1 MSKDSE
7 KRPLII
13 IGAGGHSVSVAN
25 VAISA
30 GYKIRC
36 FIDSSKFGSN
46 IFGYDILKDITEIRN
61 LEEFSFS
68 IAIGDNFRR
77 ECAYR
82 DLLSV
87 SEELKFPILA
97 HSTAVISPL
106 STIEEGSVLM
116 PNSIVGPNSTIGSFT
131 ILNTQASLDHDCE
144 MKKFSS
150 LAPAAVTGGNVT
162 VGERTAIG
170 IGAIIK
176 HGIQIGDD
184 SVIGAASF
192 VNKNI
197 GDNLVCY
204 GMPAHTSKRRNR
216 GEPYL

>member
-1 MSKDSE
+1 MQTDTE

-36 FIDSSKFGSN
+36 FIDSSKSGSN
-46 IFGYDILKDITEIRN
+46 IFGYEILKDITEIRN
-61 LEEFSFS
+61 LDEFSFS

-82 DLLSV
+82 ELLSF
-87 SEELKFPILA
+87 SNELNFPILA
-97 HSTAVISPL
+97 HATAVISPF
-106 STIEEGSVLM
+106 SAIEEGTVLM
-116 PNSIVGPNSTIGSFT
+116 PASIVGPNTTIGKFT
-131 ILNTQASLDHDCE
+131 ILNTQVSVDHDSDI
-144 MKKFSS
+144 KNFSS
-150 LAPAAVTGGNVT
+150 LAPAAITGGNVT
-162 VGERTAIG
+162 IGKRTAIG
-170 IGAIIK
+170 MGTIIK

-197 GDNLVCY
+197 GNSLVCY
-204 GMPAHTSKRRNR
+204 GTPAKIKKKRKP
-216 GEPYL
+216 GDPYL

>member
-1 MSKDSE
+1 MRKDSE

-36 FIDSSKFGSN
+36 FIDSSKCGLN
-46 IFGYDILKDITEIRN
+46 IFGYKILKDINEIKN
-61 LEEFSFS
+61 LDEFSFS

-77 ECAYR
+77 ECTYR

-87 SEELKFPILA
+87 SKELNFPILA
-97 HSTAVISPL
+97 HSTAVISPF

-116 PNSIVGPNSTIGSFT
+116 PNSIVGPNTTMGRFT
-131 ILNTQASLDHDCE
+131 ILNTQASLDHDSE
-144 MKKFSS
+144 MKQFSS

-176 HGIQIGDD
+176 HGVQIGDD

-197 GDNLVCY
+197 GNSLVCY
-204 GMPAHTSKRRNR
+204 GTPANISKKRNR
-216 GEPYL
+216 GDNYL

>member
-1 MSKDSE
+1 MQKNSE

-30 GYKIRC
+30 GYSIRC
-36 FIDSSKFGSN
+36 FIDAAKFHSN
-46 IFGYDILKDITEIRN
+46 IFGYDILKDLSEIRN
-61 LEEFSFS
+61 FDEYSFS

-77 ECAYR
+77 ECAYH

-87 SEELKFPILA
+87 SEELNFPILA
-97 HSTAVISPL
+97 HETAVISPF
-106 STIEEGSVLM
+106 SEIEEGTVLM
-116 PNSIVGPNSTIGSFT
+116 PNSIVGPNTAIGKFT
-131 ILNTQASLDHDCE
+131 ILNTQASLDHDSE

-150 LAPAAVTGGNVT
+150 LAPGAVTGGNVA

-170 IGAIIK
+170 MGTIIK

-184 SVIGAASF
+184 SVIGAGSF

-197 GDNLVCY
+197 GDSVVCY
-204 GMPAHTSKRRNR
+204 GTPANITKKRKL
-216 GEPYL
+216 GDPYL